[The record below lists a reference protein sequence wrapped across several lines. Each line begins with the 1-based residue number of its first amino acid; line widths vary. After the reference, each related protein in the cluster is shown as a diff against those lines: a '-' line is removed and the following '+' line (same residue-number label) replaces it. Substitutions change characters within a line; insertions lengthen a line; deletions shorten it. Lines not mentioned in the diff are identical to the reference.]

1 MKRILAIVL
10 VLALAVGLGVTAF
23 ATALNP
29 APAAFTA
36 SGTTALITVSG
47 TFESGSSVTAA
58 AVEVRDSGNNLVA
71 FKTFAVT
78 GNAFSGTI
86 SAALTAGAAY
96 TAKAANYD
104 GGEWKTV
111 TFTVPGADVI
121 LPEPDGVVP
130 AESGAGSAKL
140 GAIVSGGTAMVTATD
155 AQIKALIA
163 SAGGTGNVAVD
174 LSALDANAA
183 SLPAAFVSAAQSDS
197 SVTGLTL
204 RFRDA
209 ALTLD
214 KPALAGLP
222 VNGGRVAVFMAA
234 NPDLSAAQTLLLG
247 DRISNT
253 VTADF
258 TLTSGGTEISNL
270 GGKAVISLK
279 IAPSMIADPAALRVW
294 CIDDPMNIEN
304 MGGIRFD
311 AAASIVSFETAH
323 NSVYAAV
330 SFPFTD
336 VSDDSW
342 AYSSVAYAYMNKLF
356 EGTSGT
362 TFSPETTMT
371 RGMLVTVLWR
381 LDGSPAAADAGF
393 SDLSQQWYKAAVGWA
408 AANGIVDGYGNGKFG
423 PEDAVTREQTA
434 AILWRYAKYKGRDVS
449 VGEDTN
455 LLSYG
460 DASDISEYAVP
471 AFQWACGAGIIEGSG
486 GKLTPA
492 DTATRAQVA
501 AVLRRFCRSAAE

>member
-1 MKRILAIVL
+1 MKKIISATL
-10 VLALAVGLGVTAF
+10 VLALAFCLSITAF

-29 APAAFTA
+29 APAAFSV
-36 SGTTALITVSG
+36 SGTPSTVTVSG
-47 TFESGSSVTAA
+47 TFVAGSNVTAA
-58 AVEVRDSGNNLVA
+58 AVEIRDSSNNLVA
-71 FKTFAVT
+71 FRTFAVT
-78 GNAFSGTI
+78 DSAFSGAI
-86 SAALTAGAAY
+86 SAVLTAGAVY

-104 GGEWKTV
+104 GGAWKTV
-111 TFTVPGADVI
+111 TFTVSGAAVI
-121 LPEPDGVVP
+121 LPEPGGVVP
-130 AESGAGSAKL
+130 AESGAGSVKL

-183 SLPAAFVSAAQSDS
+183 SLPAAFVSAAQNDS

-214 KPALAGLP
+214 ESALAGLP
-222 VNGGRVAVFMAA
+222 APGGVTLTLRSGPVLT
-234 NPDLSAAQTLLLG
+234 NAQRALLG
-247 DRISNT
+247 SRAGT
-253 VTADF
+253 AATADF
-258 TLTSGGTEISNL
+258 TILSNGEEIAHLGGTAAIRLS
-270 GGKAVISLK
+270 ID
-279 IAPSMIADPAALRVW
+279 PSTIPDPAALRVW

-304 MGGIRFD
+304 MRGVRYD
-311 AAASIVSFETAH
+311 AATGTLSFGTAH

-342 AYSSVAYAYMNKLF
+342 AYSSVAYAYMNRLF

-362 TFSPETTMT
+362 TFSPAASMT

-393 SDLSQQWYKAAVGWA
+393 ADLTQAWYKAAVGWA
-408 AANGIVDGYGNGKFG
+408 AANKLVDGTTDRTFA
-423 PEDAVTREQTA
+423 PDEPVTRQQMA
-434 AILWRYAKYKGRDVS
+434 AILWRYAKYKGYDVS

-455 LLSYG
+455 ILSYD
-460 DASDISEYAVP
+460 DALGIAAYAVP

-486 GKLTPA
+486 SRLMPGDA
-492 DTATRAQVA
+492 ATRAQVA
-501 AVLRRFCRSAAE
+501 AVLQRFCQGAAK